1 MKDDIAIAR
10 GVKLRKIIELAKER
24 LGIDGDDL
32 EPYGHYKAKLSDAL
46 IARVQ
51 SRPDGKL
58 ILVTA
63 ISPTPAG
70 EGKTT
75 TTVGLGDAL
84 NAIGKKAMICV
95 REPSLGPC
103 FGVKGGGAGG
113 GHSQVAPME
122 DINLHFTGDFHAVSI
137 AHNLLAA
144 LVDNHI
150 YFGNTLGFDIRRPVW
165 RRVLDMNDRS
175 LRHIVNGLGGTANG
189 FPRETGY
196 DIVAAS
202 EIMAILCLSTSLNDM
217 RDRFKQIIVGYTR
230 DNKPIRAEALNAQ
243 GSMTVLMKEALKPNL
258 VQSLEQTPTLVH
270 GGPFANIAHG
280 CNSVIATKTALK
292 LADYVVTEAG
302 FGADLGAEKFVD
314 IKCRKSGLR
323 PSAAVLVGTARALK
337 YSGGAKI
344 EDVNSEHTKALMK
357 GMGNLDRHVANIRDH
372 YGLPVIVALNRFGS
386 DTEREFE
393 MIKKHLGE
401 QGVEAHRLRAL
412 REGLEGRDRAREVDG
427 QAHRHEAGLAQVRLR
442 GRRRALE
449 EDRQGREEHLSRER
463 SRRRHRRA
471 QEDREVPRGRLRQS
485 ADLHREDA
493 VLVLDGPAAARRADG
508 PRVQRARRL
517 LERRRR
523 VHGRAVGRDHDDA
536 GPAEEAGVR
545 QHRHRRRRQHRRV
558 GLRTV
563 RSYRNAVRS
572 GRGAPRFSSNGLG
585 ALRELVLRELQPS
598 NIRFLQ
604 KLFALCR
611 S

>member
-1 MKDDIAIAR
+1 MKDDLAIAR
-10 GVKLRKIIELAKER
+10 GVKLRKIVELAKER
-24 LGIDGDDL
+24 LGIEADDL

-150 YFGNTLGFDIRRPVW
+150 YFGNSLGFDVRRPTW
-165 RRVLDMNDRS
+165 RRVIDMNDRS
-175 LRHIVNGLGGTANG
+175 LRHIVNGLGGTGNG

-202 EIMAILCLSTSLNDM
+202 EVMAILCLSTSLNDM
-217 RDRFKQIIVGYTR
+217 RERFKQIIVGYTR
-230 DNKPIRAEALNAQ
+230 DNKPIRAGALNAQ
-243 GSMTVLMKEALKPNL
+243 GSMTVLMKEAIKPNM
-258 VQSLEQTPTLVH
+258 VQTLEQTPTLVH

-280 CNSVIATKTALK
+280 CNSAIATKTALK

-314 IKCRKSGLR
+314 IKCRMTGLR

-344 EDVNSEHTKALMK
+344 EEVNSENTKALMQ
-357 GMGNLDRHVANIRDH
+357 GMANMDRHVKNIRDN

-386 DTEREFE
+386 DTEREFDL
-393 MIKKHLGE
+393 IKKHMAE
-401 QGVEAHRLRAL
+401 QGVEALVCEHFAK
-412 REGLEGRDRAREVDG
+412 GSKGAIN
-427 QAHRHEAGLAQVRLR
+427 LAQSMVNVIDTKPGSLKF
-442 GRRRALE
+442 
-449 EDRQGREEHLSRER
+449 
-463 SRRRHRRA
+463 
-471 QEDREVPRGRLRQS
+471 VY
-485 ADLHREDA
+485 EDA
-493 VLVLDGPAAARRADG
+493 DELWKKIGKVAKHIYHASEVVADTAVRKKIEKFQADG
-508 PRVQRARRL
+508 FGSLPICIAKTQYSFSTDPQL
-517 LERRRR
+517 
-523 VHGRAVGRDHDDA
+523 
-536 GPAEEAGVR
+536 
-545 QHRHRRRRQHRRV
+545 
-558 GLRTV
+558 
-563 RSYRNAVRS
+563 
-572 GRGAPRFSSNGLG
+572 RGAPEGHVFNVRDVYLNAGAGFMVVLSGEIMTMPGLPKVPASDAIDIDADG
-585 ALRELVLRELQPS
+585 
-598 NIRFLQ
+598 NIVGL
-604 KLFALCR
+604 A
-611 S
+611 

>member
-1 MKDDIAIAR
+1 MKDDIGIAR
-10 GVKLRKIIELAKER
+10 GVKLRRIIELAKER
-24 LGIDGDDL
+24 LGIDADDL
-32 EPYGHYKAKLSDAL
+32 EPYGHYKAKLSSEL
-46 IARVQ
+46 IERVK

-63 ISPTPAG
+63 MSPTPAG

-75 TTVGLGDAL
+75 TTIGLGDAL

-150 YFGNTLGFDIRRPVW
+150 YFGNQLGFDVRRPTW

-175 LRHIVNGLGGTANG
+175 LRNIINGLGGTAHG
-189 FPRETGY
+189 VPRETGY

-217 RDRFKQIIVGYTR
+217 RDKFKNIIVGYTR
-230 DNKPIRAEALNAQ
+230 DNKPIRAGALNAQ
-243 GSMTVLMKEALKPNL
+243 GSMTVLMKEAIKPNL
-258 VQSLEQTPTLVH
+258 VQTLEQTPTLVH

-280 CNSVIATKTALK
+280 CNSVLATMTALK

-323 PSAAVLVGTARALK
+323 PSAVVLVGTARALK

-344 EDVNSEHTKALMK
+344 ENVNSEDTNALMQ
-357 GMGNLDRHVANIRDH
+357 GMANMDRHVANIRDH
-372 YGLPVIVALNRFGS
+372 FGLPVIVALNRFAS
-386 DTEREFE
+386 DTDREFE
-393 MIKKHLGE
+393 LIKKHLGE
-401 QGVEAHRLRAL
+401 QGVEAIVCEHFAKGSKGAL
-412 REGLEGRDRAREVDG
+412 P
-427 QAHRHEAGLAQVRLR
+427 LAKSMVKLI
-442 GRRRALE
+442 
-449 EDRQGREEHLSRER
+449 
-463 SRRRHRRA
+463 
-471 QEDREVPRGRLRQS
+471 
-485 ADLHREDA
+485 DA
-493 VLVLDGPAAARRADG
+493 NPGTLKFVY
-508 PRVQRARRL
+508 
-517 LERRRR
+517 
-523 VHGRAVGRDHDDA
+523 DDA
-536 GPAEEAGVR
+536 DELWKKIGKVAKNIYHASEVVADTNVRKKIEKFQEEGFGHLPICIAKT
-545 QHRHRRRRQHRRV
+545 QYSFSTDPQ
-558 GLRTV
+558 L
-563 RSYRNAVRS
+563 
-572 GRGAPRFSSNGLG
+572 RGAPTGHVFNVRDVYLNAGAEFMVVLSGDIMTMPGLPKKPASDG
-585 ALRELVLRELQPS
+585 IDIDADG
-598 NIRFLQ
+598 NIVGL
-604 KLFALCR
+604 A
-611 S
+611 

>member
-1 MKDDIAIAR
+1 MKDDLAIAR
-10 GVKLRKIIELAKER
+10 GVKLRKVVELAKER
-24 LGIDGDDL
+24 LGIDADDL

-46 IARVQ
+46 INRVQ
-51 SRPDGKL
+51 KNKDGKL

-150 YFGNTLGFDIRRPVW
+150 YFGNKLGFDIRRPMW

-175 LRHIVNGLGGTANG
+175 LRSIVNGLGGTANG

-202 EIMAILCLSTSLNDM
+202 EVMAILCLSTSLDDM
-217 RDRFKQIIVGYTR
+217 RNRFKQIIVGYTR
-230 DNKPIRAEALNAQ
+230 ENKPIRAESLNAQ
-243 GSMTVLMKEALKPNL
+243 GSMTVLMKEAIKPNL

-344 EDVNSEHTKALMK
+344 EDVNSEQTEALMK
-357 GMGNLDRHVANIRDH
+357 GMANMDRHVKNIREN

-401 QGVEAHRLRAL
+401 QGVEAIVCEHFAKGSKGATPLAKSMVKL
-412 REGLEGRDRAREVDG
+412 IDEKPGSLTFVYDDADELWKKIGKVAKKVYHASEVVADT
-427 QAHRHEAGLAQVRLR
+427 AVRKKI
-442 GRRRALE
+442 E
-449 EDRQGREEHLSRER
+449 KF
-463 SRRRHRRA
+463 
-471 QEDREVPRGRLRQS
+471 QEDGFGNLPICIAKTQYSFSTDPQL
-485 ADLHREDA
+485 
-493 VLVLDGPAAARRADG
+493 
-508 PRVQRARRL
+508 
-517 LERRRR
+517 
-523 VHGRAVGRDHDDA
+523 
-536 GPAEEAGVR
+536 
-545 QHRHRRRRQHRRV
+545 
-558 GLRTV
+558 
-563 RSYRNAVRS
+563 
-572 GRGAPRFSSNGLG
+572 RGAPEGHVFNVRDVYLNAGAGFMVVLSGEIMTMPGLPKVP
-585 ALRELVLRELQPS
+585 AS
-598 NIRFLQ
+598 DNIDIDADGNIVGL
-604 KLFALCR
+604 A
-611 S
+611 

>member
-1 MKDDIAIAR
+1 MKDDLAIAR
-10 GVKLRKIIELAKER
+10 GVKLRKVVDLAKER
-24 LGIDGDDL
+24 LGVEADDL

-150 YFGNTLGFDIRRPVW
+150 YFGNQLGFDVRRPVW

-175 LRHIVNGLGGTANG
+175 LRHIVNSLGGTANG

-202 EIMAILCLSTSLNDM
+202 EVMAILCLSTSLNDM
-217 RDRFKQIIVGYTR
+217 RERFKQIIVGYTR
-230 DNKPIRAEALNAQ
+230 DNKPIRAESLKAQ
-243 GSMTVLMKEALKPNL
+243 GSMTVLMKEAIKPNL
-258 VQSLEQTPTLVH
+258 VQSLEHTPTLVH

-323 PSAAVLVGTARALK
+323 PSAAVLVGTTRALK

-344 EDVNSEHTKALMK
+344 EEVNSENSNALMK
-357 GMGNLDRHVANIRDH
+357 GLANMDRHVKNIREN

-393 MIKKHLGE
+393 MIKKHLAE
-401 QGVEAHRLRAL
+401 QGVEAMVCEHFAKGSKGATNLAQSMVKLIDSKPGNLTFVYEDADELWKKIGKVAKKIYHASEVVADTAVRKKIEKFQEDGFGNLPICIAKTQYSFSTDPQLRGAP
-412 REGLEGRDRAREVDG
+412 EGHVFNVRDVYLNAGAGFMVVLSGEIMTMPGLPKIPASDNIDIDADG
-427 QAHRHEAGLAQVRLR
+427 NIAGLA
-442 GRRRALE
+442 
-449 EDRQGREEHLSRER
+449 
-463 SRRRHRRA
+463 
-471 QEDREVPRGRLRQS
+471 
-485 ADLHREDA
+485 
-493 VLVLDGPAAARRADG
+493 
-508 PRVQRARRL
+508 
-517 LERRRR
+517 
-523 VHGRAVGRDHDDA
+523 
-536 GPAEEAGVR
+536 
-545 QHRHRRRRQHRRV
+545 
-558 GLRTV
+558 
-563 RSYRNAVRS
+563 
-572 GRGAPRFSSNGLG
+572 
-585 ALRELVLRELQPS
+585 
-598 NIRFLQ
+598 
-604 KLFALCR
+604 
-611 S
+611 